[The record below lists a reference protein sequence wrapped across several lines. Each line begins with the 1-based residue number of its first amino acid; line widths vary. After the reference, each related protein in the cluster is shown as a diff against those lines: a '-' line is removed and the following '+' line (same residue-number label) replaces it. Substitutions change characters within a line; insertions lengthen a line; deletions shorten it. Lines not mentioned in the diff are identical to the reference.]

1 MASSVRLAW
10 IFIGSAATFVLA
22 MRLLWP
28 ALGVPLLINTTV
40 SEPRGIYRVA
50 RRPAYSRGMLVVL
63 PVPASVAAL
72 VTDRGWLARG
82 VPLIKGVGAVAGDR
96 VCVTDEAVTV
106 NGSLVGPVYARDSN
120 GRPLPV
126 IRGCER
132 VPAGEFWPLSAYA
145 LKSFDGRYMG
155 AQPVSSILGEAVP
168 VWTR

>member
-10 IFIGSAATFVLA
+10 IFIGRAATFVLA
-22 MRLLWP
+22 VRLLWP
-28 ALGVPLLINTTV
+28 ALGVPLLINTTA

-50 RRPAYSRGMLVVL
+50 ERSAYTRGMLVVL
-63 PVPASVAAL
+63 PVPASVATL

-96 VCVTDEAVTV
+96 VCITDEAVMV
-106 NGSLVGPVYARDSN
+106 NGNTVGPVYASDSN

-126 IRGCER
+126 VRGCES

-155 AQPVSSILGEAVP
+155 AQPVSAILGEAVP
-168 VWTR
+168 VWTH